1 VTDTRRRFRL
11 IACSIA
17 IALAAAHIVTAAPA
31 GHLACV
37 AAHHGCASTALIA
50 PCCCGDDSQAS
61 RPIGPAPLR
70 FSGGVSLQPSIVP
83 AVSTHATAP
92 PRAVTYAPP
101 AIAIARDIPILL
113 ANLRL

>member
-1 VTDTRRRFRL
+1 VTDTGRRFRL
-11 IACSIA
+11 IACSIV
-17 IALAAAHIVTAAPA
+17 IALAAAHVVTAAPA

-37 AAHHGCASTALIA
+37 AVHHGCASTALIG

-61 RPIGPAPLR
+61 RPMGPAPLR
-70 FSGGVSLQPSIVP
+70 FSGGVSLQPSIFP
-83 AVSTHATAP
+83 AVLTHATAA
-92 PRAVTYAPP
+92 RRGMTYAPP